1 MTALPNSPEF
11 TPSGDSSAL
20 AAEHPASKWYVI
32 HTYSGYEKK
41 VKKNLEHRIDS
52 MGMKDKIFEVVVPV
66 ENEIEIRNGQR
77 QPVERKMF
85 PGYVLVNM
93 IELKERDEGSNE
105 AWFVVRNTPGVTS
118 FVGSGNRPIPLL
130 DQEVKTILKQT
141 ETGPERV
148 KPTFTRGQNVRIID
162 GPFAEFIGVVDEVS
176 AERNK
181 VKVLVSF
188 FGRETPV
195 ELDFLQVEKL

>member
-1 MTALPNSPEF
+1 MVTTEISDSVEEKAPPVSLIPPN
-11 TPSGDSSAL
+11 
-20 AAEHPASKWYVI
+20 SKWYVI

-41 VKKNLEHRIDS
+41 VKTNLEHRIDS
-52 MGMKDKIFEVVVPV
+52 MQMQDKIYQVVIPS
-66 ENEIEIRNGQR
+66 ESIIEMKNGKR
-77 QPVERKMF
+77 ESVDRKLF

-93 IELKERDEGSNE
+93 IELKDGDKGSNE
-105 AWFVVRNTPGVTS
+105 AWFAVRNTPGVTS
-118 FVGSGNRPIPLL
+118 FVGAENKPIPLL
-130 DQEVKTILKQT
+130 EREVAAILKQT
-141 ETGPERV
+141 QADAPKV
-148 KPTFTRGQNVRIID
+148 KPTFARGQNIRIVD

-176 AERNK
+176 MERNK

>member
-1 MTALPNSPEF
+1 MALPDTELMPDGEGTTQSLIPE
-11 TPSGDSSAL
+11 G
-20 AAEHPASKWYVI
+20 SKWYVI
-32 HTYSGYEKK
+32 HTYSGYETK
-41 VKKNLEHRIDS
+41 VKTNLEHRIES
-52 MGMKDKIFEVVVPV
+52 MQMQDKIYQVVVPS
-66 ENEIEIRNGQR
+66 ETSIEMKNGKR
-77 QPVERKMF
+77 QPVTHKMF

-93 IELKERDEGSNE
+93 IELKDGDKGSNE
-105 AWFVVRNTPGVTS
+105 AWFAVRNTPGVTS
-118 FVGSGNRPIPLL
+118 FVGAENKPIPLL
-130 DQEVKTILKQT
+130 DREVKQILKQT
-141 ETGPERV
+141 EADAPKV

-176 AERNK
+176 TERNK

>member
-1 MTALPNSPEF
+1 MALPDTELFPDGETTTQSLIPE
-11 TPSGDSSAL
+11 G
-20 AAEHPASKWYVI
+20 SKWYVI
-32 HTYSGYEKK
+32 HTYSGYETK
-41 VKKNLEHRIDS
+41 VKTNLEHRIES
-52 MGMKDKIFEVVVPV
+52 MQMQDKIYQVVVPS
-66 ENEIEIRNGQR
+66 ETSIEMKNGKR
-77 QPVERKMF
+77 QPVTHKMF

-93 IELKERDEGSNE
+93 IELKDGDKGSNE
-105 AWFVVRNTPGVTS
+105 AWFAVRNTPGVTS
-118 FVGSGNRPIPLL
+118 FVGAENKPIPLL
-130 DQEVKTILKQT
+130 DREVKQILKQT
-141 ETGPERV
+141 EADAPKV

-176 AERNK
+176 TERNK